1 MDRFDELRVSDDC
14 CSDASP
20 KFSCRMESAAEQ
32 SALLYPRHND
42 PDSYEDRI
50 WVAQIPQILKVGWGI
65 NLILQLICFIL
76 NILRN

>member
-42 PDSYEDRI
+42 PGSYEDRI
-50 WVAQIPQILKVGWGI
+50 WVV
-65 NLILQLICFIL
+65 
-76 NILRN
+76 